1 MEIDFLARNKRRRA
15 LVLYTMVIQSFVI
28 IIGLSLLGYYIGTK
42 VSDVKELPLLLAGI
56 GVLIGVIVGFITLYK
71 TVKGEERYEKNV

>member
-42 VSDVKELPLLLAGI
+42 VSVSKELPMLLAGV
-56 GVLIGVIVGFITLYK
+56 GVFVGVIIGFITLYR
-71 TVKGEERYEKNV
+71 TLKGEDRYEKNV